1 MAAPANVRT
10 VTDMSELT
18 TISNQLADAVQTAA
32 AWTVRVQ
39 ARRGPPASGIA
50 LASDLVLTADHV
62 VDPAREDSIRI
73 GLPDGSEVGGSVVG
87 RDPATDIAI
96 LRIASG
102 SLTPARTAQGDPRTG
117 SLALVVGRPGR
128 EANASLGLVTGLAG
142 PARTRRGGM
151 LERFIQVDAVM
162 YPGFSGGALVDTEGA
177 ALGMITSG
185 LGFGGPAVAIP
196 WSLASQ
202 VAETIGKHGKV
213 PRGYLGVGSQPVT
226 LSAQAKELTG
236 GQERGLLVVQVAE
249 GGPAANAGFL
259 QGDILVRLDGTT
271 VSNADDLQ
279 GLLGPNRVGSNVTA
293 SVVRGGE
300 LRDLNVTVG
309 SRE

>member
-1 MAAPANVRT
+1 
-10 VTDMSELT
+10 MSELT
-18 TISNQLADAVQTAA
+18 TISNQLADAVQAA
-32 AWTVRVQ
+32 GAWTVRVQ

-50 LASDLVLTADHV
+50 LASDQILTADHV

-87 RDPATDIAI
+87 RDPATDVAI

-102 SLTPARTAQGDPRTG
+102 SLTPARPAQADPRTG
-117 SLALVVGRPGR
+117 ALALVVGRPGR
-128 EANASLGLVTGLAG
+128 EPNASLGLITGLAG

-162 YPGFSGGALVDTEGA
+162 YPGFSGGA
-177 ALGMITSG
+177 MITSG

-202 VAETIGKHGKV
+202 VADTIAKHGKV

-226 LSAQAKELTG
+226 LSQQAKDLTG

-249 GGPAANAGFL
+249 GGPAATAGFL
-259 QGDILVRLDGTT
+259 QGDILVRLDGTS
-271 VSNADDLQ
+271 VNNADDLQ
-279 GLLGPNRVGSNVTA
+279 GMLGPNRVGSTVIA

-309 SRE
+309 TRE

>member
-1 MAAPANVRT
+1 MAAGSSVRT

-18 TISNQLADAVQTAA
+18 TVSNQLADAVQTAA

-39 ARRGPPASGIA
+39 ARRGPPATGIA

-102 SLTPARTAQGDPRTG
+102 SLTPARAAQGEPRTG

-151 LERFIQVDAVM
+151 LVDA
-162 YPGFSGGALVDTEGA
+162 EGA
-177 ALGMITSG
+177 VLGMITSG

-196 WSLASQ
+196 WSLATQ

-226 LSAQAKELTG
+226 LSPQAKELTG

-259 QGDILVRLDGTT
+259 QGDILVRLDGTRVT
-271 VSNADDLQ
+271 NADDLQ
-279 GLLGPNRVGSNVTA
+279 GLLGPNRVGASVTA
-293 SVVRGGE
+293 SLVRGGE

-309 SRE
+309 TRE